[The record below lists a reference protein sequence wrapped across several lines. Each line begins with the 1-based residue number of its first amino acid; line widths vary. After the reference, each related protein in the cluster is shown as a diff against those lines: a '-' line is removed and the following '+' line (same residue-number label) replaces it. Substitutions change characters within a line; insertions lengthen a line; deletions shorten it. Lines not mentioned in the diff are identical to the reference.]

1 MKKVPFFR
9 LIRQSG
15 IYALGNVAI
24 KLSGLLLAP
33 FLLDTTYLPLSA
45 YGQLGVLLI
54 FAQLCIQF
62 TGLGLGSGLLKYVG
76 KKTLEDPDSAGAFT
90 ALIATLIC
98 SIVAFCL
105 LFSFSGQLAELLLDN
120 FSQKELLVLLAIYVC
135 AKVLAAIPM
144 MMLRIKE
151 RAGLYTLA
159 VILEMVALLSVMYFF
174 LVIKGEGL
182 HGILKSYAIASTLSA
197 FVVVSSTLYFV
208 NWQFDS
214 KLIRPLLT
222 YGGPLVLVGMAGIIL
237 NAGDRFI
244 LKALTSDEE
253 VGMYEWAARMSGVL
267 HLFVVQSFQ
276 LAFTVIGLK
285 SLGKGDEGFHRRA
298 FRHYVIWAGW
308 AALGISILSFELT
321 VLLRNVGADE
331 HYMNSTTLVF
341 PLALGVMLYGIFAVI
356 NNVLYATSKTNLMTR
371 NVIISAI
378 FNVVLNFILVPS
390 QGAVG
395 AAIATVL
402 SYAILVVLTNRA
414 ANAQISIGYSWRTLF
429 LVLVLVIG
437 LYTIGH
443 LAISFSVVA
452 RTIMRLL
459 VILAYIPL
467 LFTFKI
473 YTIEEVRIGLTY
485 VSQQFI
491 KQKSR

>member
-24 KLSGLLLAP
+24 KFSGLLLAP
-33 FLLDTTYLPLSA
+33 FLLDTTYLPLKA

-54 FAQLCIQF
+54 FAQLCIQL
-62 TGLGLGSGLLKYVG
+62 TGLGLGSGLLRYVG
-76 KKTLEDPDSAGAFT
+76 KKKLDEPGSAGAFT
-90 ALIATLIC
+90 ALVSVLFC
-98 SIVAFCL
+98 SIIAFCL
-105 LFSFSGQLAELLLDN
+105 LISFSGQLANLLLDN
-120 FSQKELLVLLAIYVC
+120 YDQKELIALLATYIC
-135 AKVLAAIPM
+135 AKVIAAIPM
-144 MMLRIKE
+144 MMLRINE
-151 RAGLYTLA
+151 QAGLYTLA
-159 VILEMVALLSVMYFF
+159 VILEMVALIGSMYFF
-174 LVIKGEGL
+174 LVIQGEGL
-182 HGILKSYAIASTLSA
+182 YGILKSYAIASTLSA
-197 FVVVSSTLYFV
+197 LVVVVSTLYHV
-208 NWQFDS
+208 NWRFDS

-331 HYMNSTTLVF
+331 HYMNSITLVF

-356 NNVLYATSKTNLMTR
+356 NNVLYATAKTNLMTQ

-378 FNVVLNFILVPS
+378 FNVALNFILVPS

-402 SYAILVVLTNRA
+402 SYAILVILTNRA

-429 LVLVLVIG
+429 IVFLLVIS
-437 LYTIGH
+437 LYFLGQ
-443 LAISFSVVA
+443 LAISFSIVV
-452 RTIMRLL
+452 RTIVRLL
-459 VILAYIPL
+459 VILAYVPL
-467 LFTFKI
+467 LFAFRI
-473 YTIEEVRIGLTY
+473 YKIEEAKVGLAY

-491 KQKSR
+491 RHKSR